1 MTDHAT
7 MTGVPVKVSVVVPV
21 YNPGV
26 HIQPLVESLLRQSLS
41 AGEFEAIF
49 VDDGSTDA
57 TPALLDRL
65 AQEHLHFHVIHQP
78 NSGWPGKPR
87 NVGTD
92 NAQGEY
98 VFFSDNDDWF
108 GDEALERLYDY
119 AVRNSSDIVIGKM
132 VGHDRGVPRELF
144 RRNRDRA
151 WFDNAPLQD
160 SLTPH
165 KLFRRAFLDKHE
177 LRFPEGKRRLEDHV
191 FVMKA
196 FFAADVISV
205 LADYECYHHI
215 RRADES
221 NAGFDVIEPVSY
233 YGNVRETVEVVLA
246 NTQPG
251 ALRDRLLR
259 RFLRVELLDRLQGRR
274 FTALPAAQRR
284 LLFDTARAL
293 LLETMADSVDAGLPG
308 RQRLQSTLLRAGD
321 FEALS
326 KLARWPLRNTRRLSS
341 MHWDGNA
348 IAIAWTARLGHRR
361 LLRREGD
368 RVLLPAPRGRTPALD
383 VTDDVPRIKVELIA
397 VDAERGEV
405 ILPTRARVQVTPDG
419 RLSVSGETT
428 VGFGRGVA
436 TLNTGFWTLRL
447 RARALGWVS
456 DSTPIR
462 WRGSRPSAALL
473 KGGWLVRPSRTRRGA
488 AAIDVGAS
496 ATWLDAGFALATDAT
511 VTGDSLQ
518 VTLPVQVRDVETLN
532 LHIGKHKVDAPL
544 TAAGHKTRAS
554 LQVPSG
560 AAGML
565 GLEVAGRRAPVDL
578 GFAVTN
584 SGGRLAANRSAPLL
598 LALSA
603 RRVRTR
609 LVFAASSV
617 VSLGARG
624 RSAVVRSL
632 RG

>member
-1 MTDHAT
+1 MTR
-7 MTGVPVKVSVVVPV
+7 VPVKVSVVVPV

-26 HIQPLVESLLRQSLS
+26 HIQPLVDSLLRQSLAAS
-41 AGEFEAIF
+41 EFEAIF

-65 AQEHLHFHVIHQP
+65 AKEHSHFHVIHQP

-92 NAQGEY
+92 HARGDY
-98 VFFSDNDDWF
+98 VFYSDNDDWF
-108 GDEALERLYDY
+108 GDEALERLYDC
-119 AVRNSSDIVIGKM
+119 AVRNNSDIVIGKM

-151 WFDNAPLQD
+151 RFDNAPLQD

-165 KLFRRAFLDKHE
+165 KLFRREFLDKHE

-196 FFAADVISV
+196 FFAAEVISV

-233 YGNVRETVEVVLA
+233 YGYVRETVEVVLG
-246 NTQPG
+246 NTEPG
-251 ALRDRLLR
+251 DLRDRLLR

-274 FTALPAAQRR
+274 FSALPAAQRR
-284 LLFDTARAL
+284 RLFDTARAL

-326 KLARWPLRNTRRLSS
+326 RLARWPLRNASQLAS
-341 MHWDGNA
+341 MHWDDNT
-348 IAIAWTARLGHRR
+348 IVIAWTAKLGRR
-361 LLRREGD
+361 GLLRRDGE
-368 RVLLPAPRGRTPALD
+368 RVLLPAPRGRTAALD
-383 VTDDVPRIKVELIA
+383 VTADVAKIKVELIA
-397 VDAERGEV
+397 VDGERGEV
-405 ILPTRARVQVTPDG
+405 ILPTRARVEVTADG

-436 TLNTGFWTLRL
+436 KLNTGFWTLRL
-447 RARALGWVS
+447 RARALGWVA
-456 DSTPIR
+456 DSPPLR
-462 WRGSRPSAALL
+462 WRGSRPVATLL

-488 AAIDVGAS
+488 VAIDVGAT
-496 ATWLDAGFALATDAT
+496 ATWLDADFALATGAT
-511 VTGDSLQ
+511 VTGDSLL
-518 VTLPVQVRDVETLN
+518 VALPAQSRGVETLG
-532 LHIGKHKVDAPL
+532 LHIGKQRLDAAT
-544 TAAGHKTRAS
+544 TAAGLGAQA
-554 LQVPSG
+554 LLEVPSQ
-560 AAGML
+560 ASGML
-565 GLEVAGRRAPVDL
+565 GLEVAGRRAPIDL
-578 GFAVTN
+578 GFSVTHN
-584 SGGRLAANRSAPLL
+584 AGRLAARRPASLL
-598 LALSA
+598 LSLSV
-603 RRVRTR
+603 RRIRTR
-609 LVFAASSV
+609 LVFAAASV

-624 RSAVVRSL
+624 RAAVVRSL